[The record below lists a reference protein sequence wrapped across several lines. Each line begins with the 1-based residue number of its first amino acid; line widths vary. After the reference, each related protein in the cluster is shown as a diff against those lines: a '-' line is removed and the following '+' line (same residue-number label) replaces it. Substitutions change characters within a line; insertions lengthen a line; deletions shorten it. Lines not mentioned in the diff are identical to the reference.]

1 MEILKASKNKF
12 NCLVGKD
19 LNNISCGDLISNDNL
34 FAAPSLSDL
43 GFLVVKDVIDK
54 KLIKSARDAYFN
66 LFEKGEY
73 KKFNND
79 WIHLKNHNDLHGC
92 KNHPSI
98 NFLKKKEFLKIIDSN
113 LIKKISLKL
122 LKSESSILCP
132 RKIVR
137 SFSNLSD
144 RCTYAHR
151 DKEYFNSHKP
161 ENVITCW
168 IPLGLVGSN
177 NGQLIYLLDSHKK
190 EKEIDKLVNS
200 ERIISKDFNKLSDSL
215 NLKWYRP
222 IIEIG
227 DVIFHS
233 LEIIHASFDSFSN
246 IPRLS
251 IDLRFAA
258 SDNDL
263 DPRWNNEWRGD
274 DGL

>member
-98 NFLKKKEFLKIIDSN
+98 NFLKKKE
-113 LIKKISLKL
+113 
-122 LKSESSILCP
+122 
-132 RKIVR
+132 
-137 SFSNLSD
+137 
-144 RCTYAHR
+144 
-151 DKEYFNSHKP
+151 
-161 ENVITCW
+161 
-168 IPLGLVGSN
+168 
-177 NGQLIYLLDSHKK
+177 
-190 EKEIDKLVNS
+190 
-200 ERIISKDFNKLSDSL
+200 
-215 NLKWYRP
+215 
-222 IIEIG
+222 
-227 DVIFHS
+227 
-233 LEIIHASFDSFSN
+233 
-246 IPRLS
+246 
-251 IDLRFAA
+251 
-258 SDNDL
+258 
-263 DPRWNNEWRGD
+263 
-274 DGL
+274 